1 MLKKI
6 ERKIRNIRNKIRN
19 RINFNKK
26 YTDYFYFPFNTS
38 QPLPPDAVEVM
49 KKGCNILDKLGIKY
63 TLADGTLLGVIR
75 DNKLI
80 PHDTDIDIAV
90 LHPVDAL
97 KIERVFK
104 RNGFKV
110 GRKAAFKGVV
120 QQLVFYSKSQCL
132 FDIIF
137 YTQIG
142 DEVYNFCEKDFY
154 FQHHAHH
161 YENIVPHKF
170 EEHIF
175 YIPSDVEKWLEAT
188 YGDWKTPAGS
198 KPSNWREGGNQYL
211 TAVPY
216 DGDIDKKLD
225 ELKNKETQICQ

>member
-6 ERKIRNIRNKIRN
+6 ERKIRNTRDKIKN
-19 RINFNKK
+19 CINFNKK

-38 QPLPPDAVEVM
+38 QPLPADAVEIM
-49 KKGCNILDKLGIKY
+49 KKGCSLLDKLGVKY

-80 PHDTDIDIAV
+80 SHDTDIDVAV
-90 LHPVDAL
+90 LHPVDAV
-97 KIERVFK
+97 KIERTFK
-104 RNGFKV
+104 KNGFKV
-110 GRKAAFKGVV
+110 GRKAAFKGQV

-161 YENIVPHKF
+161 YQNLALHEF
-170 EEHIF
+170 EGHSF
-175 YIPSDVEKWLEAT
+175 YIPHDVENWLRAT
-188 YGDWKTPAGS
+188 YGDWEIPAGS

-211 TAVPY
+211 TAIPY
-216 DGDIDKKLD
+216 DGDIDKIK
-225 ELKNKETQICQ
+225 ERISLKK